1 MIIVEAGPPDYFP
14 TTPSSLD
21 YAPEKT
27 GQLPHT
33 PANELQGED
42 GNSLCELGLLS
53 ITFAD
58 PP

>member
-42 GNSLCELGLLS
+42 GKHGVGRLNNSQ
-53 ITFAD
+53 A
-58 PP
+58 